1 MKDKLIIFVTMS
13 LWDEPHRGR
22 HHYANL
28 LANNNMV
35 IWRRCHY
42 SWREREKRDK
52 GLEHVN

>member
-28 LANNNMV
+28 LADNNTVVWVN
-35 IWRRCHY
+35 RHY
-42 SWREREKRDK
+42 AWREFKKRDK
-52 GLEHVN
+52 GLKHVN